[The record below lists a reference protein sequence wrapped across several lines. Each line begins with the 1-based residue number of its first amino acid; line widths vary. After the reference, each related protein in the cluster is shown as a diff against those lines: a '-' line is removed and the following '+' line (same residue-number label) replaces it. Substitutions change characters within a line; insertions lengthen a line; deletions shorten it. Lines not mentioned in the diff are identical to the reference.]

1 MMARRSPHG
10 PSKTTSK
17 PRVTY
22 RRWKTPGDIHDTAS
36 RFAIDDQ
43 IRKAPLQSRWQ
54 LGDAVAFGRRTLE
67 VAIEEASRNESY
79 QPGKILARW
88 KRTAMLAERAHRTL
102 KQFITHV
109 EKTGVS
115 SSDALGPSIRVP
127 KSWTPS
133 GRISI
138 GIVQR
143 FQSREDTERGIEAL
157 RKAREILQ
165 ELAVHAQQ
173 RRDRL
178 ARARKNEGDPGK
190 RAFVH
195 SLAEGWIFLTGRKP
209 GRNFVSTHNPF
220 LRFVKAAWTD
230 AGFGDDENF
239 SRALESTLTA
249 LANSEGWSWSD
260 QSRETI
266 KGLAT
271 HGPTWM

>member
-1 MMARRSPHG
+1 VMMKRSPHG
-10 PSKTTSK
+10 PSRAASK
-17 PRVTY
+17 PRRT
-22 RRWKTPGDIHDTAS
+22 RRWKAPANIHNTAS
-36 RFAIDDQ
+36 PFAIDDE
-43 IRKAPLQSRWQ
+43 IRNAPLQARWQ
-54 LGDAVAFGRRTLE
+54 LADAVAFGRRTLE
-67 VAIEEASRNESY
+67 VAIEEARKHESY
-79 QPGKILARW
+79 RPGETLDSW
-88 KRTAMLAERAHRTL
+88 KRTALLAERSHRTL
-102 KQFITHV
+102 SQFIRHV
-109 EKTGVS
+109 GPRGFPA
-115 SSDALGPSIRVP
+115 SDALGPSIRVP
-127 KSWTPS
+127 KSWAPS
-133 GRISI
+133 GRISV
-138 GIVQR
+138 GLVPR
-143 FQSREDTERGIEAL
+143 FQSTKDTEREAEAL
-157 RKAREILQ
+157 RKARDILQ
-165 ELAVHAQQ
+165 ELAAHAQQ
-173 RRDRL
+173 RHSRL